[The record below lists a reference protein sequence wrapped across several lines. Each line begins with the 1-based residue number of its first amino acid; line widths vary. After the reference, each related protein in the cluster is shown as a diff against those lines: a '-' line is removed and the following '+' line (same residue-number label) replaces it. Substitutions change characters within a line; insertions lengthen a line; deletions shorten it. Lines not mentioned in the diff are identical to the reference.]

1 MQKAKN
7 LALVLAVLTMS
18 ILLSYLVLAWTE
30 PSGPP
35 PTGNVPAPLNVGSIQ
50 QWKQGGLGVGA
61 KTFDLTSGQIAAS
74 RFYDRDNSAWYIDP
88 AGTSLFS
95 GNVGIGT
102 TSPIEKLEVAGNIKT
117 NENLTV
123 GGALTLGGVSRTSWS
138 SIVCTTVSCTCTAS
152 NYSGCE
158 CSTSCATGYQRT
170 GCSATPAYSAAT
182 MSCWARPS
190 GDNGCTG
197 GCGNRTGSTH
207 VMTAYSYCCQ

>member
-74 RFYDRDNSAWYIDP
+74 RFYDRDDSAWSIDP
-88 AGTSLFS
+88 SGTSLFS

-102 TSPIEKLEVAGNIKT
+102 AAPMAKLEVIGDIRASGEIRTPVAKGDCPIWKDCDGDTKT
-117 NENLTV
+117 
-123 GGALTLGGVSRTSWS
+123 
-138 SIVCTTVSCTCTAS
+138 
-152 NYSGCE
+152 
-158 CSTSCATGYQRT
+158 
-170 GCSATPAYSAAT
+170 
-182 MSCWARPS
+182 
-190 GDNGCTG
+190 GD
-197 GCGNRTGSTH
+197 
-207 VMTAYSYCCQ
+207 